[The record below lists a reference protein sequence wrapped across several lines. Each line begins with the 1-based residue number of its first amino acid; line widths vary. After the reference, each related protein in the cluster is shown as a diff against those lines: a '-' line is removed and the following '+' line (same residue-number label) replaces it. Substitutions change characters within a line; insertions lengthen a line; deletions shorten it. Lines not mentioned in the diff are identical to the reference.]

1 MQGTEEEA
9 AQDDAAARDE
19 EGQND
24 AASDAGSEQGQSFA
38 TFVAEAAHLQE
49 LVAAMGDDE
58 GIVGRICTILDRYQE
73 QPQLLDPHL
82 ESIITP
88 LAATLRSA
96 CGLGGKDGES
106 LAGVREVRLACRVLY
121 VLAKVRGFKV
131 VIKFFPHSVTDLE
144 PCLDLI
150 VRQDA
155 LDVETWETRYV
166 LLLWLSILVMV
177 PFGLNTVDSATSG
190 SNLIER
196 IVDVCKKCLG
206 EAAKTRDAAAYL
218 LARLLTRPDMDD
230 KAPGEGGAKTVG
242 SAPLVAFLQ
251 WCVVQMEGSGGQLLL
266 TGVHQALANIFK
278 MGQRNSLLDK
288 VSMVSDVLHSQTATA
303 GLSTTQRHNT
313 CKLAQRLGLTYL
325 PPRVAA
331 WRYTRGHRSLLD
343 NLRDAN
349 SLSKHAAS
357 SSSEHA
363 TVASTANAATDA
375 SRAKAQAET
384 DRGGEDDDEDDA
396 FVPIEIEYVIDS
408 LLQGLQDR
416 DTVVRWS
423 GAKGLGRVAARLP
436 KHLANEVVEAVMALF
451 TIEDA
456 STVNTWHGGA
466 AQSQKFIFYLFSIYS
481 LLSWWGWGGNSKVS
495 QPKTLQKAARFAPE
509 RAPCSLWCNSGV
521 IQ

>member
-190 SNLIER
+190 SNLIEQR
-196 IVDVCKKCLG
+196 DAIGKFPQRCKRKVVTTKGSIVD
-206 EAAKTRDAAAYL
+206 
-218 LARLLTRPDMDD
+218 
-230 KAPGEGGAKTVG
+230 GGQHVG
-242 SAPLVAFLQ
+242 SVRKHDGRA
-251 WCVVQMEGSGGQLLL
+251 GLL
-266 TGVHQALANIFK
+266 
-278 MGQRNSLLDK
+278 
-288 VSMVSDVLHSQTATA
+288 SDV
-303 GLSTTQRHNT
+303 
-313 CKLAQRLGLTYL
+313 
-325 PPRVAA
+325 
-331 WRYTRGHRSLLD
+331 
-343 NLRDAN
+343 
-349 SLSKHAAS
+349 
-357 SSSEHA
+357 
-363 TVASTANAATDA
+363 
-375 SRAKAQAET
+375 
-384 DRGGEDDDEDDA
+384 
-396 FVPIEIEYVIDS
+396 
-408 LLQGLQDR
+408 
-416 DTVVRWS
+416 
-423 GAKGLGRVAARLP
+423 
-436 KHLANEVVEAVMALF
+436 
-451 TIEDA
+451 IEDA
-456 STVNTWHGGA
+456 LLGA
-466 AQSQKFIFYLFSIYS
+466 
-481 LLSWWGWGGNSKVS
+481 
-495 QPKTLQKAARFAPE
+495 TLAN
-509 RAPCSLWCNSGV
+509 WCNDRASPLHIRGDQRALHKGVEVFSFEPVSCGQHPIGEFSGCISIEV
-521 IQ
+521 NGDEEIKRVECLFKLRAATHRE